1 MNIEEPRL
9 QNSRQSCCGTLWDLW
24 NHHFMRQ
31 IRTCLYFFSTE
42 VALVLIDLG
51 TDLALGDFNM
61 IIIIIVIIKGIRE
74 LVESELLK
82 PDSSNY
88 EVVE

>member
-1 MNIEEPRL
+1 
-9 QNSRQSCCGTLWDLW
+9 
-24 NHHFMRQ
+24 MRQ